1 MMKIE
6 PITPAQA
13 TRLTDLICELRPEW
27 DRAGVWAKVVEAK
40 DRGTP
45 WDLAHAALYAAENPA
60 VRSPGVIPKAGEHW
74 TRGKGLGQTTSSV
87 TGRYA
92 RCELE
97 GHEHEAAHAC
107 RMCRSEALEA
117 AVQGAHQV
125 ERVPVVPAVR
135 VAEILAGA
143 GVGGVGRDD

>member
-13 TRLTDLICELRPEW
+13 TRLTDLICELRPDW

-74 TRGKGLGQTTSSV
+74 LRGKSGLGQTTSTT
-87 TGRYA
+87 TGRFA

-107 RMCRSEALEA
+107 RICRSEALEA
-117 AVQGAHQV
+117 AVQGAHLV
-125 ERVPVVPAVR
+125 ERTPQVPPGRVR
-135 VAEILAGA
+135 EILAGSPH
-143 GVGGVGRDD
+143 